1 MKIAVISTMAGSPW
15 GGSEELWAA
24 MANEALNESFD
35 VAVSVYRWPFT
46 PPKILEL
53 QQKGVQLS
61 QRPHP
66 GLERPTKGIN
76 KLISKFIYLS
86 QKLFH
91 LNPAFTSPFQELFN
105 FKPDVVC
112 INQGSTYDSVYS
124 RSLLDSLYK
133 VSIPYVV
140 VCQLNNDAYIL
151 NKTSQETAIEFFA
164 RASRV
169 VFVSHHNMRVA
180 ERQLAKILP
189 NALVLQNPV
198 NLSDLTVVAWPDSE
212 ILYMASVARLDVAY
226 KGQDVLFEALSSQVW
241 QSRNWRLRLY
251 GAGPDKDYLE
261 ALVKHYGISAYVDFM
276 GHVQD
281 VRSIW
286 LENHLLVLPSRAEG
300 TPLALVE
307 AMICG
312 RPAIVTDVGGN
323 AEWVE
328 ERKTGFLAEAPTT
341 KSFAVAL
348 ERSWLAQDDWKQIGV
363 KAHEHAIVKLDNSP
377 GKNLLKVVLNALD
390 YAN

>member
-1 MKIAVISTMAGSPW
+1 MKIAVISTMADSPW

-24 MANEALNESFD
+24 MVNEALNESFD
-35 VAVSVYRWPFT
+35 VAVSVYRWPST

-53 QQKGVQLS
+53 QQKGVQIL

-66 GLERPTKGIN
+66 GLERPSKGIN
-76 KLISKFIYLS
+76 KLISKVIYY
-86 QKLFH
+86 FH
-91 LNPAFTSPFQELFN
+91 KIFYFNPAFTSPFKNLFN
-105 FKPDVVC
+105 LKPDVVC
-112 INQGSTYDSVYS
+112 ISQGSTYDSVYS

-140 VCQLNNDAYIL
+140 VCQFNNDTQIL
-151 NKTSQETAIEFFA
+151 NRTTQETAIEFFA

-180 ERQLAKILP
+180 KRQLAKILP

-198 NLSDLTVVAWPDSE
+198 NLSDLTVVPWPDSE
-212 ILYMASVARLDVAY
+212 IVCMASVARLDAAY

-251 GAGPDKDYLE
+251 GAGADKDYLE
-261 ALVKHYGISAYVDFM
+261 VLAKHYGISERVEFR
-276 GHVQD
+276 GHVKD
-281 VRSIW
+281 VRAIW
-286 LENHLLVLPSRAEG
+286 LDNHLLVLPSRAEG

-312 RPAIVTDVGGN
+312 RPAVVTDVGGN

-328 ERKTGFLAEAPTT
+328 ELKTGFVAEAPTA
-341 KSFAVAL
+341 KSFGAAL
-348 ERSWLAQDDWKQIGV
+348 ERALLSQDDWKQMGV
-363 KAHEHAIVKLDNSP
+363 KAHEYATVKLDNSP
-377 GKNLLKVVLNALD
+377 GKSLLKVVLNALD
-390 YAN
+390 YAK